1 MKTDAE
7 TAHLKRVSHWKLYL
21 LILLVVFA
29 LIFVLS
35 LNIGYAHY
43 PVRDVLITLLEQVP
57 VLGDV
62 VDSSVV
68 SHFETVEQIIVQI
81 RLPRVICGAL
91 VGAALATGGVIYQGI
106 FRNPMAD
113 PYVIGAS
120 TGASVSAALVLFL
133 GLSISFFG
141 VDTLQVLAFVGS
153 LATVLLVYAIARVGS
168 KVPVT
173 TLLLTGIA
181 VSIFLNAV
189 VMYLYTTASANL
201 KHGWAYWVIGSLV
214 STEGKWSDV
223 FSILPFVLLGLIVSY
238 LYSRDLNIM
247 ALGEDQAQYLGVQ
260 IEKVKRI
267 LLITG
272 ALVTAAAV
280 SISGLIGFVGLIIP
294 HLTRIVIGPD
304 HRVLLPTSAIVGA
317 SFLMICD
324 AVSRVIMGSGE
335 PAVGIITAFAGA
347 PFFLYLLR
355 RKKKGYTI

>member
-1 MKTDAE
+1 MKADAE

-35 LNIGYAHY
+35 LNIGYKHY
-43 PVRDVLITLLEQVP
+43 PVRDVLITLVKQVP
-57 VLGDV
+57 GLKDV
-62 VDSSVV
+62 IDSS
-68 SHFETVEQIIVQI
+68 FIPDYETVETIIFRV

-120 TGASVSAALVLFL
+120 TGASVGSALVLFL
-133 GLSISFFG
+133 GLSISFLG
-141 VDTLQVLAFVGS
+141 VNTLQVLAFVGS
-153 LATVLLVYAIARVGS
+153 LATVLLVYTIARVGS

-181 VSIFLNAV
+181 VSIFLNAI
-189 VMYLYTTASANL
+189 VMYLYTTASSTL
-201 KHGWAYWVIGSLV
+201 KHGWAFWLVGSLV
-214 STEGKWSDV
+214 STEGQWSDV

-355 RKKKGYTI
+355 RKKKGYTV